1 VVDGQYSS
9 EERRR
14 KKKSG
19 RNRNEM
25 SNRNFETKNFQTQ
38 KEMKEGGKRAEMEPD
53 RPCRPDR
60 SDQEKKKKVT
70 MQVAGQSKNSTQEK
84 KC

>member
-1 VVDGQYSS
+1 MDSIAAKRD
-9 EERRR
+9 EEKR
-14 KKKSG
+14 KAG
-19 RNRNEM
+19 GIEM
-25 SNRNFETKNFQTQ
+25 RCRTEILKQKISKTQ

-70 MQVAGQSKNSTQEK
+70 MQVAGQSKN
-84 KC
+84 